1 MQLVKAPRDAILRP
15 LQVVSGIV
23 ERRQTLPILAN
34 VLLRREG
41 DRLSFTATD
50 LEIQIQTHA
59 DFGPGREDATTT
71 VSARKLVEILRA
83 LPDVEVQLSLANRK
97 LSVQAGRSKFQLQ
110 TLPAEE
116 YPTVAQATAGADF
129 TVPASALKYL
139 LSMVQYAMAAQDI
152 RYYLNGML
160 LVVDGRRVR
169 GVATDGH
176 RLALCEFERE
186 EQDPAAPAA
195 APMEV
200 IVPRKTVQE
209 LTRLLPD
216 GDEPVR
222 IQVAPSQVRFAFGSI
237 EFVSKL
243 VEGKFPDYTKVI
255 PTANTKNF
263 VIDRSELMQS
273 LSRTAILTTDKF
285 KGVRWVLA
293 PGSLKVSSTN
303 TDQEEALE
311 EIEVEY
317 AGDSLDIGF
326 NVTYLL
332 DVLSN
337 LKADQVKVSL
347 GDALG
352 SALITL
358 PESERFKY
366 VVMPMRI

>member
-1 MQLVKAPRDAILRP
+1 MQLVKAPRDTVLRP

-50 LEIQIQTHA
+50 LEIQIQTSA
-59 DFGPGREDATTT
+59 EFESGKESGATT
-71 VSARKLVEILRA
+71 VSARKLVDILRA
-83 LPDVEVQLSLANRK
+83 LPDVEVQLAYANRK
-97 LSVQAGRSKFQLQ
+97 LSIQAGRSKFHLQ

-116 YPTVAQATAGADF
+116 YPAVAHAAAAVDF
-129 TVPASALKYL
+129 TIPASSLKYL
-139 LSMVQYAMAAQDI
+139 LSMVHYAMAAQDI

-160 LVVDGRRVR
+160 LVIEGTRVR

-176 RLALCEFERE
+176 RLALCEFERADT
-186 EQDPAAPAA
+186 QGSID
-195 APMEV
+195 V

-209 LTRLLPD
+209 LGRLLPD

-222 IQVAPSQVRFAFGSI
+222 IQVAPNQVRFAFGSI
-237 EFVSKL
+237 ELVSKL
-243 VEGKFPDYTKVI
+243 VEGKFPDYAKVVPSNNPKTFI
-255 PTANTKNF
+255 
-263 VIDRSELMQS
+263 IDRNELMQA
-273 LSRTAILTTDKF
+273 LSRAAILTTDKF
-285 KGVRWVLA
+285 KGVRWVLSNGA
-293 PGSLKVSSTN
+293 LKVSSTN

-311 EIEVEY
+311 EIEIEY
-317 AGDSLDIGF
+317 EGESLDIGF

-332 DVLSN
+332 DVLTN
-337 LKADQVKVSL
+337 LKAEKIRISL

-358 PESERFKY
+358 PDSDRFKY

>member
-1 MQLVKAPRDAILRP
+1 MQLVKAPRDTVLRP

-50 LEIQIQTHA
+50 LEIQIQTSA
-59 DFGPGREDATTT
+59 KFEAGKESGATT
-71 VSARKLVEILRA
+71 VSARKLVDILRA
-83 LPDVEVQLSLANRK
+83 LPDVEVQLAYANRK
-97 LSVQAGRSKFQLQ
+97 LSIQAGRSKFHLQ

-116 YPTVAQATAGADF
+116 YPAVAQAPAAVDF
-129 TVPASALKYL
+129 TVPASSLKYL
-139 LSMVQYAMAAQDI
+139 LSMVHYAMAAQDI

-160 LVVDGRRVR
+160 LVIEGTRVR

-176 RLALCEFERE
+176 RLALCEFERA
-186 EQDPAAPAA
+186 DTAGSID
-195 APMEV
+195 V

-209 LTRLLPD
+209 LGRLLPD

-222 IQVAPSQVRFAFGSI
+222 IQVASNQVRFAFGSI
-237 EFVSKL
+237 ELVSKL
-243 VEGKFPDYTKVI
+243 VEGKFPDYAKVV
-255 PTANTKNF
+255 PANNPKTF
-263 VIDRSELMQS
+263 IIDRNEIMQA
-273 LSRTAILTTDKF
+273 LTRAAILTTDKF

-293 PGSLKVSSTN
+293 NGALKVSSTN

-311 EIEVEY
+311 EIEIEY
-317 AGDSLDIGF
+317 EGESLDIGF

-332 DVLSN
+332 DVLTN
-337 LKADQVKVSL
+337 LKAEKIRISL

-358 PESERFKY
+358 PDSERFKY

>member
-1 MQLVKAPRDAILRP
+1 MQLVKAPRDTVLRP

-23 ERRQTLPILAN
+23 ERRQTLPILGN

-41 DRLSFTATD
+41 ERLSFTATD
-50 LEIQIQTHA
+50 LEIQIQTSA
-59 DFGPGREDATTT
+59 EFGASKESGATT

-83 LPDVEVQLSLANRK
+83 LPDVEVQLSYANRK

-116 YPTVAQATAGADF
+116 YPTVAQAPA
-129 TVPASALKYL
+129 TVDITIAASSLKYL
-139 LSMVQYAMAAQDI
+139 LSMVHYAMAAQDI

-160 LVVDGRRVR
+160 LVIDGTRVR

-176 RLALCEFERE
+176 RLALCEFERTE
-186 EQDPAAPAA
+186 TAGST
-195 APMEV
+195 EV

-209 LTRLLPD
+209 LGRLLPD

-222 IQVAPSQVRFAFGSI
+222 IQVAANQVRFSFGSI

-243 VEGKFPDYTKVI
+243 VEGKFPDYLKVV
-255 PTANTKNF
+255 PVNNPKTF
-263 VIDRSELMQS
+263 LIDRAELMQA
-273 LSRTAILTTDKF
+273 LSRAAILTTDKF

-311 EIEVEY
+311 EIEIDY
-317 AGDSLDIGF
+317 DGDSLDIGF

-332 DVLSN
+332 DVLNN
-337 LKADQVKVSL
+337 LKAEKIRIAL

-358 PESERFKY
+358 PESDRFKY

>member
-1 MQLVKAPRDAILRP
+1 
-15 LQVVSGIV
+15 
-23 ERRQTLPILAN
+23 
-34 VLLRREG
+34 
-41 DRLSFTATD
+41 
-50 LEIQIQTHA
+50 
-59 DFGPGREDATTT
+59 
-71 VSARKLVEILRA
+71 
-83 LPDVEVQLSLANRK
+83 
-97 LSVQAGRSKFQLQ
+97 
-110 TLPAEE
+110 LPAEE
-116 YPTVAQATAGADF
+116 YPTVAQSPANVDF
-129 TVPASALKYL
+129 TIPASSLKYL
-139 LSMVQYAMAAQDI
+139 LSMVHYAMAAQDI

-160 LVVDGRRVR
+160 LVIDGTSVR

-176 RLALCEFERE
+176 RLALCEFNRE
-186 EQDPAAPAA
+186 TSGGAT
-195 APMEV
+195 EV

-216 GDEPVR
+216 GEDPVR
-222 IQVAPSQVRFAFGSI
+222 IQVASNQVRFAFGSI

-243 VEGKFPDYTKVI
+243 VEGKFPDYVKVV
-255 PTANTKNF
+255 PSNNPKTF
-263 VIDRSELMQS
+263 LIDRNELMQA
-273 LSRTAILTTDKF
+273 LSRAAILTTDKF

-311 EIEVEY
+311 EIEIEY
-317 AGDSLDIGF
+317 DGESLDIGF

-337 LKADQVKVSL
+337 LKAEKIRVSL

-358 PESERFKY
+358 PDSDKFKY

>member
-1 MQLVKAPRDAILRP
+1 MQLVKAPRDAVLRP

-41 DRLSFTATD
+41 DKLSFTATD
-50 LEIQIQTHA
+50 LEIQIQTSA
-59 DFGPGREDATTT
+59 DFGPSKESAAAT
-71 VSARKLVEILRA
+71 VSARKLVDILRA
-83 LPDVEVQLSLANRK
+83 LPDGEVQLAIANRK
-97 LSVQAGRSKFQLQ
+97 LSIQSGRSKFHLQ

-116 YPTVAQATAGADF
+116 YPAVVQAPPTVDF
-129 TVPASALKYL
+129 TIPASSFKYL
-139 LSMVQYAMAAQDI
+139 LAMVHYAMAAQDI

-160 LVVDGRRVR
+160 LVVDGKRVR

-186 EQDPAAPAA
+186 EAGGAI
-195 APMEV
+195 EV

-209 LTRLLPD
+209 LGRLLPE

-222 IQVAPSQVRFAFGSI
+222 VQVAPNQVRFTFGSI

-243 VEGKFPDYTKVI
+243 VEGKFPDYAKVV
-255 PTANTKNF
+255 PANNPKTF
-263 VIDRSELMQS
+263 LIDRNELMQA
-273 LSRTAILTTDKF
+273 LSRAAILTTDKF

-293 PGSLKVSSTN
+293 PGSLKVSSSN

-311 EIEVEY
+311 EIEIDYSGE
-317 AGDSLDIGF
+317 SLDIGF

-332 DVLSN
+332 DVLNN
-337 LKADQVKVSL
+337 LKAEKVQVSL

-358 PESERFKY
+358 PGSDRFKY

>member
-1 MQLVKAPRDAILRP
+1 MQLVKAPRDTVLRP

-50 LEIQIQTHA
+50 LEIQIQTSA
-59 DFGPGREDATTT
+59 EFEAGKESGATT
-71 VSARKLVEILRA
+71 VSARKLVDILRA
-83 LPDVEVQLSLANRK
+83 LPDVEVQLAYANRK
-97 LSVQAGRSKFQLQ
+97 LSIQAGRSKFHLQ

-116 YPTVAQATAGADF
+116 YPAVAQAPATVDF
-129 TVPASALKYL
+129 TIPASSLKYL
-139 LSMVQYAMAAQDI
+139 LSMVHYAMAAQDI

-160 LVVDGRRVR
+160 LVIDGTRVR

-176 RLALCEFERE
+176 RLALCEFERADT
-186 EQDPAAPAA
+186 QGAID
-195 APMEV
+195 V

-209 LTRLLPD
+209 LGRLLPD

-222 IQVAPSQVRFAFGSI
+222 IQVAPNQVRFGFGSI
-237 EFVSKL
+237 ELVSKL
-243 VEGKFPDYTKVI
+243 VEGKFPDYAKVVPSNNPKTFI
-255 PTANTKNF
+255 
-263 VIDRSELMQS
+263 IDRNELMQA
-273 LSRTAILTTDKF
+273 LSRAAILTTDKF
-285 KGVRWVLA
+285 KGVRWVLTNGA
-293 PGSLKVSSTN
+293 LKVSSTN

-311 EIEVEY
+311 EIEIDYE
-317 AGDSLDIGF
+317 GESLDIGF

-332 DVLSN
+332 DVLTN
-337 LKADQVKVSL
+337 LKAEKIRISL

-358 PESERFKY
+358 PDSEKFKY

>member
-1 MQLVKAPRDAILRP
+1 MQLVKAPRDAVLRP

-41 DRLSFTATD
+41 DKLTFTATD
-50 LEIQIQTHA
+50 LEIQIQTS
-59 DFGPGREDATTT
+59 ATFEAGKESGATT
-71 VSARKLVEILRA
+71 VSARKLVDILRA
-83 LPDVEVQLSLANRK
+83 LPDVEVQLAYANRK
-97 LSVQAGRSKFQLQ
+97 LSIQSGRSKFHLQ

-116 YPTVAQATAGADF
+116 YPAVAQAPAAVDF
-129 TVPASALKYL
+129 TIPASSLKYL
-139 LSMVQYAMAAQDI
+139 LSMVHYAMAAQDI

-160 LVVDGRRVR
+160 LVIDGMRVR

-186 EQDPAAPAA
+186 TTAGAI
-195 APMEV
+195 EV

-209 LTRLLPD
+209 LGRLLPE

-222 IQVAPSQVRFAFGSI
+222 IQVAPNQVRFAFGSI
-237 EFVSKL
+237 ELVSKL
-243 VEGKFPDYTKVI
+243 VEGKFPDYAKVV
-255 PTANTKNF
+255 PQNNPKTF
-263 VIDRSELMQS
+263 LIDRNELMQA
-273 LSRTAILTTDKF
+273 LSRAAILTTDKF
-285 KGVRWVLA
+285 KGVRWVLS

-317 AGDSLDIGF
+317 DGDSLDIGF

-332 DVLSN
+332 DVLTN
-337 LKADQVKVSL
+337 LKAEKIRISL

-358 PESERFKY
+358 PDSDRFKY